1 MPAELGKYVSD
12 HCCTGSAKPS
22 RARYRFSCRPGSRRQ
37 GLIRAT
43 LRRQPQPP
51 ASPAPV
57 ITGGAIVA
65 GGAALTGSASLAYQA
80 SLAAGFYS
88 SQAFLA
94 AASVRDILAVWSQV
108 NLRDVRSSWP
118 ALRTALAA
126 LIRDRYGQ
134 AAMLGQAYYQ
144 QARKAADIPGPIH
157 VPAPPLPPD
166 DLIHA
171 TLDSTGPYNLL
182 GKIKQGQQVTQATEN
197 TGVQMA
203 GAAQRLIT
211 NGAGRRSC
219 SRWTRTP
226 RLSRGCGSPRR
237 TRAPGAR
244 CLPAAAPVYRSEK
257 TAGFEA
263 HNNWR
268 YAHGTQPVFSRSAAK
283 ATHDNPLYQ
292 QWQQATKGYGGQDA
306 LNAWRRHWD
315 AQQGRNGVIVLPH
328 VG

>member
-1 MPAELGKYVSD
+1 M
-12 HCCTGSAKPS
+12 T
-22 RARYRFSCRPGSRRQ
+22 
-37 GLIRAT
+37 
-43 LRRQPQPP
+43 QPQQPP

-65 GGAALTGSASLAYQA
+65 GGAAFTGSASLAYQA

-211 NGAGRRSC
+211 NGARQAVLQSVDADAKAVAWMRVTSGNPCAWCAMLSGR
-219 SRWTRTP
+219 
-226 RLSRGCGSPRR
+226 
-237 TRAPGAR
+237 GAI
-244 CLPAAAPVYRSEK
+244 YRSEK
-257 TAGFEA
+257 TASFEG
-263 HNNWR
+263 HNNC
-268 YAHGTQPVFSRSAAK
+268 ACVAAPVFSRSAAK